1 MGSEKMKSTLKWNLV
16 GTDKGHAR
24 KFLKKITIANNVF
37 QCKIINLRECLKGCF
52 NILLA

>member
-1 MGSEKMKSTLKWNLV
+1 MNILTNKQRLFMGSEKMKSTLKWNLV

-37 QCKIINLRECLKGCF
+37 
-52 NILLA
+52 